1 MVKNLGNLTLI
12 MNQSQCD
19 KKCPFCIA
27 KASGKIYNQAN
38 VHDDEFR
45 DLDKYGSI
53 RMTMWKLPISIKQK
67 H

>member
-1 MVKNLGNLTLI
+1 